1 MFSSHSLLIH
11 ILHAEK
17 PHMGQKKHPDSGTS
31 EKPQS
36 GHIIDLIFL
45 LFIVITIKQLYSTYM
60 FSILQ
65 AFFVFI

>member
-1 MFSSHSLLIH
+1 
-11 ILHAEK
+11 
-17 PHMGQKKHPDSGTS
+17 MGQKKHPDSGTS